1 MKRADGCREG
11 AECFWNSAED
21 TGERLSV
28 NDEKREGQ
36 GLKERKA
43 SPIWEHERI
52 SAFSFLGFQKRGA
65 ADLGSPRRFRSQEGS
80 AFLRFQG
87 IRIGAGY
94 AEEEW
99 QGAFGGEK
107 GKTGWRATGVGLEAI
122 ILRLSSKRKGPNSG
136 KRKAGFSGGSC
147 QGVENMIR

>member
-1 MKRADGCREG
+1 MAAGKGRNVFGIRRRIQG
-11 AECFWNSAED
+11 
-21 TGERLSV
+21 GRLLV
-28 NDEKREGQ
+28 NDEKREEQ

-52 SAFSFLGFQKRGA
+52 SVFSFLGFQKRGA